1 MKRKMGMTGR
11 MLAGAALAAVTA
23 CATGGGTRL
32 PVPQVRLGENFR
44 LTLGQTAVLAG
55 EPLTVRF
62 ATVLDDSRCPLGVQ
76 CVRAGEARIQVSLHA
91 AGRDASVVVLATD
104 PPQPQR
110 AAYGEYDVELRSLE
124 PRPRQIA
131 PSPVYTATLR
141 VTRR

>member
-1 MKRKMGMTGR
+1 MMRR
-11 MLAGAALAAVTA
+11 MLAAAALAAITA
-23 CATGGGTRL
+23 CASGGGTRM

-62 ATVLDDSRCPLGVQ
+62 ATVLEDSRCPVGVQ
-76 CVRAGEARIQVSLHA
+76 CVRAGEGRIQVSLHA
-91 AGRDASVVVLATD
+91 AGRDASVVVLSTD
-104 PPQPQR
+104 PPNPQR
-110 AAYGEYDVELRSLE
+110 ASYGEYEVELRGLE

-131 PSPVYTATLR
+131 ASPIYTAMLR